1 MVRFKSMLPAAVF
14 AFSVGLSGVSFAQDQ
29 TFTIGVSV
37 PAADHGWTGGVNY
50 HAQQTI
56 GRLEEVYPNLD
67 FVFASAPDAPKQ
79 IADIEDMVSTRNID
93 ALVILPGDPDA
104 MTSAI
109 KQIKDSGK
117 FVTVVDRELS
127 VQGVQDLFVAGDN
140 PGLGANSAAFF
151 RERLP
156 EGGKIVILRGLPI
169 PIDQQRFDAFM
180 AGIEGSNIEVLVD
193 EFANWNR
200 DDGFRV
206 MQDFLTRFPE
216 IDAVWAQDDDI
227 ALGAIEAIR
236 QAGREGDMWILGGA
250 GMQQMLQ
257 RVAAS
262 DTLVPADVSYNP
274 AMISTGIELTAA
286 HIANGTPVSG
296 RYILESTLITP
307 ENAQDFL
314 DESSPF

>member
-1 MVRFKSMLPAAVF
+1 MKLKSVLAAAVI
-14 AFSVGLSGVSFAQDQ
+14 AGGMGGIAVAQDSV
-29 TFTIGVSV
+29 TIGVSV

-50 HAQQTI
+50 FAQQAIDKLSKTH
-56 GRLEEVYPNLD
+56 PNVQ

-109 KQIKDSGK
+109 KQVKDAGK
-117 FVTVVDRELS
+117 FVAVVDRQLS
-127 VQGVQDLFVAGDN
+127 IDGVENLYVAGDN
-140 PGLGANSAAFF
+140 PGLGANSAEYFKQ
-151 RERLP
+151 RLP
-156 EGGKIVILRGLPI
+156 EGGNIVILRGLPI
-169 PIDQQRFDAFM
+169 PIDAQRFDAFM
-180 AGIEGSNIEVLVD
+180 AGIAGTNIKVLDD

-200 DDGFRV
+200 DDGFKV
-206 MQDFLTRFPE
+206 MQDFLTRFPD

-236 QAGREGDMWILGGA
+236 QAGRDGDMWILGGA

-257 RVAAS
+257 RVAAG
-262 DTLVPADVSYNP
+262 DALVPADVSYNP
-274 AMISTGIELTAA
+274 AMIATAIALTTA
-286 HIANGTPVSG
+286 HYTDNIQIAG
-296 RYILESTLITP
+296 RYILDSTLITKD
-307 ENAQDFL
+307 NAHEFM